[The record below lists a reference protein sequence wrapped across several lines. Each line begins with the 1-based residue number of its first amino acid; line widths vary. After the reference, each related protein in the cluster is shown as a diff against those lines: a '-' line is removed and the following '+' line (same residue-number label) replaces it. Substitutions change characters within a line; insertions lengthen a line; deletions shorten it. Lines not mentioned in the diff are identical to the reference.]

1 MKARYTVK
9 AKLSFSFYFVAL
21 LLIGITVFAWY
32 GALFMNTEVITDE
45 NGQPLD
51 DATSTAFTA
60 IICAVAFTWTVSSLT
75 VIRQM
80 LFGYAFLID
89 ENGIRNTASGLI
101 LFAFI
106 FIIPIKLIPYSA
118 ITDMY
123 VKESSLVITIDKTKI
138 QAIPPL
144 KIFIRKEYHFFS
156 GFTKVDANRLC
167 TMIKGY
173 MKGAGEPDEVQL

>member
-1 MKARYTVK
+1 MK

-123 VKESSLVITIDKTKI
+123 IKDNALTVTIDKSKI
-138 QAIPPL
+138 KAIPPL
-144 KIFIRKEYHFFS
+144 KIFIRKEYHFFN
-156 GFTKVDANRLC
+156 GFTKLEANELRA
-167 TMIKGY
+167 MIENY
-173 MKGAGEPDEVQL
+173 MKGEANTDEIQL

>member
-1 MKARYTVK
+1 MK
-9 AKLSFSFYFVAL
+9 AKLSFSFYLVSL

-51 DATSTAFTA
+51 DATCTALTA

-80 LFGYAFLID
+80 LHGYAFYLD
-89 ENGIRNTASGLI
+89 EVGIHNTASGLI

-106 FIIPIKLIPYSA
+106 FVIPIKLIPYSA

-123 VKESSLVITIDKTKI
+123 VKDNTLTVTIDKSKI
-138 QAIPPL
+138 KAIPPL
-144 KIFIRKEYHFFS
+144 KLFVRREYHFFN
-156 GFTKVDANRLC
+156 GFTKLEANELRA
-167 TMIKGY
+167 MIEGY
-173 MKGAGEPDEVQL
+173 MKGDVTPDEIQL

>member
-1 MKARYTVK
+1 MK

-45 NGQPLD
+45 NGHPLD

-106 FIIPIKLIPYSA
+106 FVIPIKLIPYSA

-123 VKESSLVITIDKTKI
+123 IKDNALTVTIDKSKI
-138 QAIPPL
+138 KAIPPL

-156 GFTKVDANRLC
+156 GFTKVDANRLRA
-167 TMIKGY
+167 MIENY
-173 MKGAGEPDEVQL
+173 MKGEADDDEIQL